1 MSTTRAA
8 EAPHFEL
15 PGLVFTGLASPSRG
29 SADLCTWRLEVAP
42 GFASSE
48 AHVLDRDEVF
58 LVLQGMIRLSPDDAP
73 LGPGDAA
80 VVPAGAP
87 IQVSN
92 VGDRTAELVVA
103 ISAGFSA
110 SAEDGTTIG
119 TPPWAL

>member
-42 GFASSE
+42 GFVSDE
-48 AHVLDRDEVF
+48 GHTLDRDEIF
-58 LVLQGMIRLSPDDAP
+58 MVLGGTVRLSSDGVSI
-73 LGPGDAA
+73 GPGDVA
-80 VVPAGAP
+80 VVPACTP

-92 VGDRTAELVVA
+92 VGDGTAELIVA
-103 ISAGFSA
+103 IGAGFSA
-110 SAEDGTTIG
+110 TAEDGTTIG

>member
-1 MSTTRAA
+1 MTIIHASAA
-8 EAPHFEL
+8 PRFDL

-29 SADLCTWRLEVAP
+29 SSELCTWRLAIEP
-42 GFASSE
+42 GFASTES
-48 AHVLDRDEVF
+48 HVLDRDEVF

-119 TPPWAL
+119 TPPWAV